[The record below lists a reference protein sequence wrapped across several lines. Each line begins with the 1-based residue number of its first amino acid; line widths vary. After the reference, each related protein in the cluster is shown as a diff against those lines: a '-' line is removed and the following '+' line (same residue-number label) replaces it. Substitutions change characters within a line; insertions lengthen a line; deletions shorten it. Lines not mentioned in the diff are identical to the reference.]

1 MKKKANIIS
10 TLALTLLILDL
21 AAGIYTAIKFE
32 SFWLAFVGAMIAWIS
47 FIFLSSYA
55 DVVRTVDEN
64 SEMLRELIKASAT
77 NTPRAYTVSNVSAT
91 PARAVAPAT
100 TATAPTANPAQ
111 STATATPAGS
121 DFITCS
127 NCGTRQRSNRTVCY
141 ECGAKFEE
149 K

>member
-1 MKKKANIIS
+1 MKKKADIIS
-10 TLALTLLILDL
+10 TLAIILLILDL
-21 AAGIYTAIKFE
+21 VAGVFAAIEFE
-32 SFWLAFVGAMIAWIS
+32 SLWIAFVGAMVAWIS

-55 DVVRTVDEN
+55 DVIRTVDKN
-64 SEMLRELIKASAT
+64 NEMLRELIKASAT
-77 NTPRAYTVSNVSAT
+77 NTPRAHTVSGVSAT
-91 PARAVAPAT
+91 PTRAVAPAT
-100 TATAPTANPAQ
+100 TPAANPAQ
-111 STATATPAGS
+111 STVTATPAGS

>member
-32 SFWLAFVGAMIAWIS
+32 SLWLAFVGAILAWIS

-55 DVVRTVDEN
+55 DVIRTVDEN
-64 SEMLRELIKASAT
+64 NEMLRELIKTCGT
-77 NTPRAYTVSNVSAT
+77 NTPRAHTFSGVSAT
-91 PARAVAPAT
+91 PARTVTPGT
-100 TATAPTANPAQ
+100 TATTPTANPAQ
-111 STATATPAGS
+111 STGSATPAGS